1 MVEHQLPKLR
11 VAGSIPVSRS
21 ITFRTKLI
29 FRESNGK
36 TEFAHGVH
44 YHQPVYMGGKL
55 FDSLFLHSS
64 YEKTIEK
71 SLENV
76 KQNIESS

>member
-1 MVEHQLPKLR
+1 
-11 VAGSIPVSRS
+11 
-21 ITFRTKLI
+21 LI